1 MAVLPQPIGFH
12 LFSSFAPFRWLYP
25 EEDDAPCYGLMWFVP
40 SVHCWRLVLHM
51 AEVRRWKC
59 GEVGPRWEVVRTL
72 GAPPPPAE
80 GINVHLK
87 ARVLTRTNYK
97 GASPSP

>member
-1 MAVLPQPIGFH
+1 
-12 LFSSFAPFRWLYP
+12 
-25 EEDDAPCYGLMWFVP
+25 
-40 SVHCWRLVLHM
+40 VLHM